1 MRAPSDMPRRTPRSG
16 GRGRVVL
23 VVVAVALFLLVTSLR
38 GIAGFYTD
46 YLWFES
52 LDLTG
57 VWRGVLGAKIALAV
71 LFTLGFFLLMWAN
84 LTIADRLAPTFL
96 PMGPEDEF
104 LERYNDLV
112 ATRKGWVRAGAS
124 LLLALIAGPPVA
136 GEWNSWLLFTNGG
149 EWGIEDPQFGMD
161 IGFYVFKLPFLTFL
175 TSWLFAAF
183 LIVLIVTA
191 VFHYLNGG
199 IRVGARQN
207 RVTPQVKAHLSVLL
221 GVLAL
226 VKAAGYWLQRYDL
239 TVSTRG
245 FVDGA
250 GFTDVKAQL
259 PAINL
264 LLLISVASFLLF
276 IVNIW
281 RRGWTLPILGVGLWA
296 LVAVVAGAIYPEFIQ
311 RVRVAPNE
319 PERERPYIE
328 RNIQATRAAMGLDPE
343 RDIEI
348 TPFELTTD
356 KDDIDLLANAE
367 TVENIRIW
375 DPSDA
380 VLGLTF
386 PQLQR
391 VRDYYRMN
399 DVDVDRYEIAG
410 KSTQVLLS
418 VRDLRTSGV
427 PRSGWAARHLIY
439 THGYGAVVAPAN
451 QKKPSGEP
459 AFLAQD
465 IPYATEAESL
475 KLTQPAI
482 YFGENLDGYV
492 ITGSKQQELSYQA
505 DDETVYETYEG
516 EDGIQLSSFVRR
528 AAFALRFA
536 DWNPVISSQI
546 TSQSKIHI
554 IRDVRERVGTIA
566 PFLHLDADPY
576 PVISDGR
583 IKWIVDAYTTTDRYP
598 YGQRADTTQ
607 LEAGSGLDH
616 TFNYVR
622 NSVKVVVDAYDGR
635 ADFYVMPVDDP
646 IVEAYRKAFP
656 ELFTDFEE
664 MPDDLKD
671 HLRYPEDLFR
681 VQTNMWAR
689 YHVGNPASFYEGNDY
704 WDVARDPGTAG
715 AAAGTQTTDETGAVV
730 ATRDARIDPYYL
742 MTKLPGA
749 EEPEFLLM
757 RPYVPTSQQDD
768 NQLLTAFMVGKSDGE
783 NYGKLQVFVMPRDRL
798 PNGPALV
805 QGEIQRDPQV
815 SREETILSGQ
825 GSSVSYGSLTAIP
838 IDGGLVYVR
847 PFYVTSRQTQVPGLE
862 RVIVYFEGE
871 VAIDDTLEG
880 ALEAI
885 FGQVPDLGEE
895 VPDDEGPVDPTSP
908 TPPEDEDEPADPT
921 EPGELSQ
928 RVATL
933 LAEADALFR
942 EADDALP
949 DFEAYGRL
957 IAEAREKLDE
967 AERLLE
973 AAGAAP
979 ATTTT
984 TTTVADL

>member
-1 MRAPSDMPRRTPRSG
+1 VIGA
-16 GRGRVVL
+16 VVL
-23 VVVAVALFLLVTSLR
+23 FFVITSLR

-46 YLWFES
+46 YLWFDS
-52 LDLTG
+52 LRLAG
-57 VWRGVLGAKIALAV
+57 VWQGVLGAKLALAI
-71 LFTLGFFLLMWAN
+71 LFTVGFFLLMLAN
-84 LTIADRLAPTFL
+84 LTIADRLAPPFR
-96 PMGPEDEF
+96 PAGPEDEF
-104 LERYNDLV
+104 LERYHDLV
-112 ATRKGWVRAGAS
+112 GGRAGWVRASVA

-136 GEWNSWLLFTNGG
+136 GEWKSWLLFTNGG
-149 EWGIEDPQFGMD
+149 DFGVDDPQFGMD
-161 IGFYVFKLPFLTFL
+161 IGFYVFKLPFLSFL
-175 TSWLFAAF
+175 ASWLFAAF
-183 LIVLIVTA
+183 LIVFIVTA
-191 VFHYLNGG
+191 VAHYLNGG
-199 IRVGARQN
+199 IRVGARQSG
-207 RVTPQVKAHLSVLL
+207 VTPQVKAHLSVLL

-226 VKAAGYWLQRYDL
+226 VKAVGYWLQRYDL

-250 GFTDVKAQL
+250 GYTDIKAQL

-264 LLLISVASFLLF
+264 LMLISVASFALF

-311 RVRVAPNE
+311 RVRVSPNE
-319 PERERPYIE
+319 PEREQPYIG
-328 RNIQATRAAMGLDPE
+328 RNIEATREAMGLAED
-343 RDIEI
+343 DIEI

-356 KDDIDLLANAE
+356 KDDVDLVANAP

-399 DVDVDRYEIAG
+399 DVDVDRYEIDG
-410 KSTQVLLS
+410 KLTQVLLS

-427 PRSGWAARHLIY
+427 PRTSWAARHLTY

-451 QKKPSGEP
+451 AKLPSGEP
-459 AFLAQD
+459 VFIAQD
-465 IPYATEAESL
+465 IPHSADAEALE
-475 KLTQPAI
+475 LTQPAL
-482 YFGENLDGYV
+482 YFGEGLDGYV
-492 ITGSKQQELSYQA
+492 ITGSRQQELSYQA
-505 DDETVYETYEG
+505 DDETVYEAYEG
-516 EDGIQLSSFVRR
+516 ADGIPLGNLVRR
-528 AAFALRFA
+528 AAFALRFG
-536 DWNPVISSQI
+536 DPNPLISSQV
-546 TSQSKIHI
+546 SGDSKIHL
-554 IRDVRERVGTIA
+554 IRDIRERVSTIA
-566 PFLHLDADPY
+566 PFLHYDADPY
-576 PVISDGR
+576 PVISEGR
-583 IKWIVDAYTTTDRYP
+583 IKWIIDAYTTTNRFP

-616 TFNYVR
+616 DFNYVR

-646 IVEAYRKAFP
+646 IIEAYRKAFP
-656 ELFTDFEE
+656 ELFVDFAE
-664 MPDDLKD
+664 MPMDLQE

-681 VQTNMWAR
+681 IQTNMWAR
-689 YHVGNPASFYEGNDY
+689 YHVGNPSSFYEGNDY

-715 AAAGTQTTDETGAVV
+715 AGAGTQTTDEQGNVI

-757 RPYVPTSQQDD
+757 RPYVPTSQEDD

-805 QGEIQRDPQV
+805 QGEIQRDPDV

-825 GSSVSYGSLTAIP
+825 GSTVSYGSLTAIP

-871 VAIDDTLEG
+871 VAIADSLEEALADIFSTVPEIDDG
-880 ALEAI
+880 PD
-885 FGQVPDLGEE
+885 VP
-895 VPDDEGPVDPTSP
+895 PDPDEPVDP
-908 TPPEDEDEPADPT
+908 DEPA
-921 EPGELSQ
+921 EPDEPIELSQ
-928 RVATL
+928 DVAVL
-933 LAEADALFR
+933 LAEANELFEQADEALADADL
-942 EADDALP
+942 ETYA
-949 DFEAYGRL
+949 RL
-957 IAEAREKLDE
+957 VREARERLDE

-973 AAGAAP
+973 EAG

-984 TTTVADL
+984 APTTTTEAEPTST